1 MSFELEDENKEDMR
15 DIFMIDFSNEE
26 RRFVF
31 VMDSY
36 ISEVEN
42 FKSGELWADEVEC
55 VLSED

>member
-42 FKSGELWADEVEC
+42 FKFGELWADEVEC